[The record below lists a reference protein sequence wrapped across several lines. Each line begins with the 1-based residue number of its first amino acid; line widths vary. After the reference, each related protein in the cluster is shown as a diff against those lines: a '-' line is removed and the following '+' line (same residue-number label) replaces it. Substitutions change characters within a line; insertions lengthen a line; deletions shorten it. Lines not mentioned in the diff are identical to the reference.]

1 MGDTISG
8 KITFDGRQPSI
19 EDNLPWKTAINYDK
33 LERKE
38 RMGDDLC

>member
-19 EDNLPWKTAINYDK
+19 EDNLSWKIALIEDNLQKKKIFDGK
-33 LERKE
+33 
-38 RMGDDLC
+38 